1 MKKWRV
7 CIFSR
12 IYWSHSHLSCICTN
26 IYRLWLIF
34 LKLHP
39 MKFPAPLS
47 EILQKECTHIETSTN
62 YLTEMSRYV
71 NNTKPNMNLKWMLFA
86 VMVLLVMTAKLL
98 WIDCTIKFKCYLWLH
113 SIVKNIDIYSHR
125 YTLMALTQLPIYI
138 IHIILIVCSDTPVPS
153 HIRKLRPLPHNIRFD
168 CKI

>member
-1 MKKWRV
+1 
-7 CIFSR
+7 
-12 IYWSHSHLSCICTN
+12 
-26 IYRLWLIF
+26 
-34 LKLHP
+34 

-98 WIDCTIKFKCYLWLH
+98 RIGCTIKFK
-113 SIVKNIDIYSHR
+113 
-125 YTLMALTQLPIYI
+125 Q
-138 IHIILIVCSDTPVPS
+138 HIMLFAAPPNGKK
-153 HIRKLRPLPHNIRFD
+153 H
-168 CKI
+168 